1 MRITKR
7 QLRALI
13 KEAVTTSQQFSNSG
27 FISLESDPYDR
38 IEITSDGDRITIDM
52 NDFMMFLKKAGLS
65 SGVMQEAPVRVDD
78 STFNRISHAREAL
91 GDDEFIMALVSRIKP
106 VELDDTLTRIFRD
119 LNLEV
124 DGVQYF

>member
-13 KEAVTTSQQFSNSG
+13 KEAVSTSHQFASSG
-27 FISLESDPYDR
+27 FISLESDPYSR
-38 IEITSDGDRITIDM
+38 VEITSDGQRTTIDM
-52 NDFMMFLKKAGLS
+52 SDFMAFLRKAGLTEGALKES
-65 SGVMQEAPVRVDD
+65 PVRIDD
-78 STFNRISHAREAL
+78 KTHNRISHARDVL

-106 VELDDTLTRIFRD
+106 AELDNTLTRIFRD
-119 LNLEV
+119 LGLEV

>member
-13 KEAVTTSQQFSNSG
+13 KEAVTTSHQFSNSG
-27 FISLESDPYDR
+27 FISHESDPYSR

-65 SGVMQEAPVRVDD
+65 SGVMQESPVRVDD
-78 STFNRISHAREAL
+78 STYNRILQAREAL
-91 GDDEFIMALVSRIKP
+91 GDDGFIMALVSRIKP
-106 VELDDTLTRIFRD
+106 IELDDTLTRIFRD